1 MEARKRGDD
10 DLEKY
15 AKRINVNGL
24 SDTQDAVEIK
34 LYCVC
39 RQAIEDDRVMIACD
53 QCDEWFH
60 TDCLQIPDDAVD
72 RIDLFICPGCET
84 RTQARTSYKPG
95 CESDGCL
102 NPARLP
108 MSQYC
113 SDVCGMRSI
122 QKRAEAILKDSQS
135 KKHLAMP
142 IAMSTPLS
150 GYVVWTRPSLAQ
162 DMPANESPSDW
173 LTRIQSGLRSPATVP
188 DPPAGQSL
196 GEWVREHNTP
206 LDNGYERNQWTAA
219 LAHIKK
225 QSAHGHLMLDVLAV
239 RGKLLQLAEDRQS
252 VLSPAVSDLATNKG
266 ELDTHPR
273 CGFDQRLIW
282 SDEDLWEWAI
292 SAIGRKILQEEIP
305 LDGVFIG
312 QADTA
317 GPQVICGD
325 AKRRCKRHTDWSI
338 VRGADIEI
346 ARELQTLHVSS
357 LAEREQK
364 LRSWL
369 DTPT

>member
-1 MEARKRGDD
+1 
-10 DLEKY
+10 
-15 AKRINVNGL
+15 
-24 SDTQDAVEIK
+24 
-34 LYCVC
+34 
-39 RQAIEDDRVMIACD
+39 
-53 QCDEWFH
+53 
-60 TDCLQIPDDAVD
+60 
-72 RIDLFICPGCET
+72 
-84 RTQARTSYKPG
+84 
-95 CESDGCL
+95 
-102 NPARLP
+102 

-113 SDVCGMRSI
+113 SDTCGMRNI
-122 QKRAEAILKDSQS
+122 QKRAGAILKDSQS
-135 KKHLAMP
+135 KKQLAMP
-142 IAMSTPLS
+142 ITMAMPLS

-162 DMPANESPSDW
+162 DVPANESPSGW
-173 LTRIQSGLRSPATVP
+173 LTRIQIGLRSHKPVS

-206 LDNGYERNQWTAA
+206 LDNEYERKQWTAT

-252 VLSPAVSDLATNKG
+252 VLSPAVTDPATQKG
-266 ELDTHPR
+266 ELNTHPR

-282 SDEDLWEWAI
+282 SDEDLWEWAT
-292 SAIGRKILQEEIP
+292 SAVGRKILQEETP

-312 QADTA
+312 QADAT
-317 GPQVICGD
+317 GPQVVCGD
-325 AKRRCKRHTDWSI
+325 PKRRCKRHTDWSI